1 VTPGRARPP
10 ADCHD
15 ECRPGI
21 PTKELLMARPRLRA
35 AVIAAVAATALLL
48 AGCAGGSGTS
58 ASGYVTDGKLT
69 VATGD
74 PAYFPYVIDDKPQS
88 GQGFESAVVYAIA
101 DQLKI
106 AKEDVVWK
114 RSTFEQGI
122 APGPKDWDFDIQQ
135 YSISDKREKNVDFSS
150 AYYSTPQAVITI
162 KGSKAEGVTD
172 VAGLKGLA
180 VGAAAGS
187 TSFTAVEQTIAPTGG
202 PQVFNSNDDA
212 VLALKNKQ
220 IDALVVDLPTA
231 FYLTGAELKN
241 GVLVGQLPATDGVSD
256 DWGVVLTK
264 GSKLTAKVSKAI
276 DALKD
281 SGELQKIQDK
291 WLGADA
297 GAPVLK

>member
-1 VTPGRARPP
+1 MP
-10 ADCHD
+10 
-15 ECRPGI
+15 
-21 PTKELLMARPRLRA
+21 RPRLRA
-35 AVIAAVAATALLL
+35 ALIAVLATAALAL
-48 AGCAGGSGTS
+48 AGCAGGSGTNS
-58 ASGYVTDGKLT
+58 SGYVTDGKLT

-74 PAYFPYVIDDKPQS
+74 PAYFPYVIDDKPAS
-88 GQGFESAVVYAIA
+88 GKGFESAVVYAIA
-101 DQLKI
+101 DKLGI
-106 AKEDVVWK
+106 AKKDVVWK

-135 YSISDKREKNVDFSS
+135 YSISDKRKKNVDFSTP
-150 AYYSTPQAVITI
+150 YYSTPQAVITI
-162 KGSKAEGVTD
+162 KGSKAAD
-172 VAGLKGLA
+172 VKDIAGLKGLL
-180 VGAAAGS
+180 VGAASGS
-187 TSFTAVEQTIAPTGG
+187 TSFTAVEQTIAPTAG

-241 GVLVGQLPATDGVSD
+241 GVLVGQLPPTDGVSD

-264 GSKLTAKVSKAI
+264 GSPLTAKVSKAI
-276 DALKD
+276 DALKA
-281 SGELQKIQDK
+281 SGQLAKIQDT